1 MNRGVHDEKTEDN
14 VVNKEQKISCTS
26 VTDEDLEK
34 RVLVQIK
41 EFNRKIKLGINFK
54 LTVDK
59 HGFNENGLENDMKEA
74 LKTYKLEQK
83 KC

>member
-34 RVLVQIK
+34 EVLDDLDG
-41 EFNRKIKLGINFK
+41 KIELEPKMKLI
-54 LTVDK
+54 VDK
-59 HGFNENGLENDMKEA
+59 NR
-74 LKTYKLEQK
+74 
-83 KC
+83 